1 MALSSIPDILDDIRA
16 GRMVILMDDEDREN
30 EGDLI
35 VAAQAV
41 TPEIITFFSSEACG
55 LICMPITG
63 ERARQLQLPLMVRD
77 NRSQHETN
85 FTVSIDAAERKG
97 PGISSVQR
105 AHTVLQA
112 VAADA
117 RPADLVQ
124 PGHIFPLVARPG
136 GVLRRAGHT
145 EAGVDLARMAGFEPA
160 ALIVEIM
167 NEDGTMARRPQLEDF
182 AAQHRLRMGT
192 IADLIEYRCVHEQSV
207 ELRNSKPVST
217 EFGDF
222 ELHTFIDL
230 IDDTVHYALTL
241 GDIREDQETLVRVQT
256 INTLRDVLCTRIEGA
271 SAGWSYRRA
280 MEYIA
285 ARGKGAVVLI
295 GQDVST
301 AQSLAEV
308 IQFPEPPSVTGPTS
322 SEGIQNYRVIGTGS
336 QILRR
341 LGIGKMRLMS
351 APVHFNALSG
361 FNLEVTDFVQ
371 PGTDQTRSAPLNAPR
386 PSPESSD

>member
-1 MALSSIPDILDDIRA
+1 MALSSVPDILDEIRA
-16 GRMVILMDDEDREN
+16 GKMVILMDDEDREN

-35 VAAQAV
+35 IAAEAV

-55 LICMPITG
+55 LICMPITE

-97 PGISSVQR
+97 PGISSIQR

-112 VAADA
+112 VAPGAKPEDI
-117 RPADLVQ
+117 VQ
-124 PGHIFPLVARPG
+124 PGHIFPLVAKPG

-167 NEDGTMARRPQLEDF
+167 NEDGTMARRPQLEEF
-182 AAQHRLRMGT
+182 AAKHDLCMGT
-192 IADLIEYRCVHEQSV
+192 IADLIQYRALHEQSV
-207 ELRNSKPVST
+207 ELRNSKTVTT

-222 ELHTFIDL
+222 ELHTFLDL
-230 IDDTVHYALTL
+230 VDDTVHYALSR
-241 GDIREDQETLVRVQT
+241 GEIREDRDTLVRVQEV
-256 INTLRDVLCTRIEGA
+256 NTLRDLLGTRLEE
-271 SAGWSYRRA
+271 SEPGWSYRLA
-280 MEYIA
+280 MQHIA
-285 ARGKGAVVLI
+285 REDHGVVVMLN
-295 GQDVST
+295 QPVST
-301 AQSLAEV
+301 EQSLEEV
-308 IQFPEPPSVTGPTS
+308 LRFPEPAPAVTG
-322 SEGIQNYRVIGTGS
+322 GAQNYRLIGTGS
-336 QILRR
+336 QILKR
-341 LGIGKMRLMS
+341 LGVGKMRLMS

-371 PGTDQTRSAPLNAPR
+371 P
-386 PSPESSD
+386 